1 MKLENNLGTDAI
13 RPLVLRIAIPS
24 MLAQFVS
31 VLYSI
36 VDRMYIGNIPDVGSV
51 ALAGAGV
58 CGPVVTMVG
67 SVAFWVGIGGSPLM
81 SMKMGQGDMKT
92 AKKILAN
99 SFLLLAVA
107 SVLLVALIYPFREPM
122 LRYFGASDTTYP
134 YASTYFSIYLT
145 GTFFA
150 LMATGMNQFIISQGF
165 AKTGMYSVIIG
176 AVLNIVLDPVFIFA
190 LHMGVAGAAVATV
203 LSQMASCAFVLSF
216 LFGKKVPVKISF
228 GGYDR
233 KLIQRILL
241 VGFTPF
247 IIIAVD
253 NVMIISMN
261 SVLQTYGGPGEG
273 DMLITCA
280 TIVQSFMLV
289 ITMPLGGITGGTQ
302 TILAFNYGAGQP
314 DRVKKAQRFIFL
326 LSAGYT
332 TILFILA
339 QTAGHIFVRLGPGPD
354 RRGCKDHKDLHPGS
368 DPLKHPV
375 CDRRRLHWPWKGPAF
390 PAPVLFPEAG
400 LLPSAL
406 FAAPVLRSQS
416 HLLRGAHFR
425 HHRPCGIHLH
435 IRRGHEADLK
445 KAGDPQLLRT
455 AGWAPALPG
464 HIREMPAGQAS
475 LVILTQLPAPYIQKN
490 TAIPPFREFWQ
501 CFLLQLFLLVVVLLA
516 LGDCESES
524 LSRHLVAR
532 QIFVVGGDLIHQLA
546 IDDLHDPVGRG
557 LYYLVVTGGEDHNAR
572 EFLHSVVEGRDGLHI
587 QMVRG
592 LVKHQHVGPGDHHF
606 GQHAAHPLASGEDLY
621 LLDAVLAAVLF
632 FDPADS
638 DILAAE
644 SLVLLDNR
652 IGIVNDSV
660 ERKVG

>member
-1 MKLENNLGTDAI
+1 MALENDLGRDDI
-13 RPLVLRIAIPS
+13 KKLVWRIAIPS

-134 YASTYFSIYLT
+134 YANTYFSIYLT

-280 TIVQSFMLV
+280 TIAQSYLLL
-289 ITMPLGGITGGTQ
+289 ITSPMIGISGGTQ
-302 TILAFNYGAGQP
+302 AILSYNYGARCVN
-314 DRVKKAQRFIFL
+314 RVKDAERNILGVMLIFTTIMFL
-326 LSAGYT
+326 LSRFIPRYFVLLFT
-332 TILFILA
+332 T
-339 QTAGHIFVRLGPGPD
+339 
-354 RRGCKDHKDLHPGS
+354 
-368 DPLKHPV
+368 
-375 CDRRRLHWPWKGPAF
+375 
-390 PAPVLFPEAG
+390 
-400 LLPSAL
+400 
-406 FAAPVLRSQS
+406 
-416 HLLRGAHFR
+416 
-425 HHRPCGIHLH
+425 
-435 IRRGHEADLK
+435 
-445 KAGDPQLLRT
+445 DPQYIRFSVWVIRT
-455 AGWAPALPG
+455 YTLMIIPLSFQYVFVDGLTALECPKTG
-464 HIREMPAGQAS
+464 
-475 LVILTQLPAPYIQKN
+475 
-490 TAIPPFREFWQ
+490 
-501 CFLLQLFLLVVVLLA
+501 LA
-516 LGDCESES
+516 LSVTRKS
-524 LSRHLVAR
+524 L
-532 QIFVVGGDLIHQLA
+532 FVI
-546 IDDLHDPVGRG
+546 
-557 LYYLVVTGGEDHNAR
+557 
-572 EFLHSVVEGRDGLHI
+572 S
-587 QMVRG
+587 
-592 LVKHQHVGPGDHHF
+592 
-606 GQHAAHPLASGEDLY
+606 
-621 LLDAVLAAVLF
+621 AAVLPSF
-632 FDPADS
+632 FGAKAAFFAEPVADGIS
-638 DILAAE
+638 SVLSTIVFLLLINRHLDKRCRMDKKE
-644 SLVLLDNR
+644 SL
-652 IGIVNDSV
+652 
-660 ERKVG
+660 